1 MAKHGQTW
9 PKTARNGQTRNMRM
23 IRIHSRLPR
32 YNLYTI
38 PDTLQPVVSPLSTPL
53 ESKLDAYLWKSLS
66 YHSKSGW
73 NHLPICP
80 KINQRMRL
88 HNTHPLIDFGTDRQ
102 IISPWFWMIRQA
114 LFFPTLPFLALQQLL
129 LAPNQLVDP
138 KCLTWSWPHWADEH
152 AWPVRKIPNPK
163 LYDENSHFA
172 RSKKNLEIWLHLT
185 MEYKVISSP
194 NSLGAKLVPELF
206 SESFLA
212 ADFRNISVFFH
223 NPFYLLPILFWKLDN
238 EISLHRK

>member
-1 MAKHGQTW
+1 MEK
-9 PKTARNGQTRNMRM
+9 
-23 IRIHSRLPR
+23 I
-32 YNLYTI
+32 
-38 PDTLQPVVSPLSTPL
+38 DLQYF
-53 ESKLDAYLWKSLS
+53 EFWESLS
-66 YHSKSGW
+66 YSSKSGS

-163 LYDENSHFA
+163 IYDENSHFA
-172 RSKKNLEIWLHLT
+172 KSIFLLLKIWLHPTL
-185 MEYKVISSP
+185 EYKVTSST
-194 NSLGAKLVPELF
+194 NIFGANNFSENFFWELF
-206 SESFLA
+206 EKESQ
-212 ADFRNISVFFH
+212 NT
-223 NPFYLLPILFWKLDN
+223 P
-238 EISLHRK
+238 